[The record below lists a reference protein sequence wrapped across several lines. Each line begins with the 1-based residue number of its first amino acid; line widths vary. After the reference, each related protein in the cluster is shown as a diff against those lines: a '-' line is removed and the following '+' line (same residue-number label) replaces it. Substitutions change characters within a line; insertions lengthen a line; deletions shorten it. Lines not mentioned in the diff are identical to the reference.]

1 MVIENRGK
9 LQHEAE
15 ELSILGDKFYARNDF
30 SAAVSCYQKAA
41 ELGDKL
47 AQYNLALM
55 YDGGEGVEVNHA
67 KAVYWYKKSA
77 SGLPEAQINL
87 ALCYYWVP
95 ELKKTSRQRMN
106 YLRLRENQGIQTR
119 NTGLGSSIIPAC
131 MLVYLTKK
139 RWSILKK
146 LL

>member
-55 YDGGEGVEVNHA
+55 YEEGKGVEVNHA
-67 KAVYWYKKSA
+67 KAVYWYKKA
-77 SGLPEAQINL
+77 ADSGLPEAQINL
-87 ALCYYWVP
+87 ALCYYW
-95 ELKKTSRQRMN
+95 
-106 YLRLRENQGIQTR
+106 G
-119 NTGLGSSIIPAC
+119 TG
-131 MLVYLTKK
+131 YTT
-139 RWSILKK
+139 
-146 LL
+146 